1 MFKFFTERFDKY
13 AENRYEEYFIPQ
25 ATSTRNG
32 VMSSAQ
38 AQALEEASAA
48 SAEIPQIK
56 QTIEDNELTVAA
68 ALNDL
73 NSRVAEFEPDE
84 DITRVFIW
92 FATGT
97 TAPFGNQ
104 CAFPG
109 YIKGDELV
117 IYGTL
122 WYVLGYG
129 STNLFEGVFPTNLY
143 YPIFCDMFGNVM
155 YGNGSGS
162 AGPPALVPNPVD
174 GTIGAS
180 SENVMSSYYNAVVRR
195 FPNVKKLSIKIVD
208 HPFDPAKKLPKFNTY
223 IHIYTNISNTS
234 GNNFVSNVE
243 FTVNNP
249 VENSQLSLLNSE
261 FEILDMTIDD
271 N

>member
-1 MFKFFTERFDKY
+1 M
-13 AENRYEEYFIPQ
+13 
-25 ATSTRNG
+25 
-32 VMSSAQ
+32 
-38 AQALEEASAA
+38 
-48 SAEIPQIK
+48 
-56 QTIEDNELTVAA
+56 
-68 ALNDL
+68 NDL

-92 FATGT
+92 FGSGATV
-97 TAPFGNQ
+97 PFGNM

-109 YIKGDELV
+109 YINGDELV

-122 WYVLGYG
+122 WYARGYG

-143 YPIFCDMFGNVM
+143 YPIYCDMFGNVM
-155 YGNGSGS
+155 YNIGN

-174 GTIGAS
+174 GTIGAT
-180 SENVMSSYYNAVVRR
+180 SESPMATYYNAVVRR

-208 HPFDPAKKLPKFNTY
+208 HPFDPAEKLPKFNTY
-223 IHIYTNISNTS
+223 THIYTNTNNYN

-249 VENSQLSLLNSE
+249 AENSQLSLLNSE
-261 FEILDMTIDD
+261 FEILDMTIDG